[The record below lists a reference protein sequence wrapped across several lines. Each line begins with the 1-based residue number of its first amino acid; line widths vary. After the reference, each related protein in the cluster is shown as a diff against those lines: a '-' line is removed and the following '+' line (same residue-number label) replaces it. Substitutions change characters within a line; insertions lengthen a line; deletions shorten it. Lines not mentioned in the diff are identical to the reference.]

1 MAHRPAATEFPLPL
15 CQVLEEEIEALLPEA
30 GAGSASPQPDG
41 PWEFTPDQIRPGEL
55 PGLLARLRDPGDEVS
70 RWLREQLS
78 PDFCQRLAHFGGDD
92 GPRAWD
98 LREPLAEELNR
109 LLREEELRPKATAEL
124 AQACRV
130 ARIRLPDDLERLLAD
145 PPKDKKRLLR
155 MLLEEVFP
163 AELEAGGERRLQEV
177 YRRIHAHP
185 HGLAALC
192 LSGGGIR
199 SAVFALGIVQGLARR
214 KLLHG
219 FDYLSTVS
227 GGGYL
232 GGLLSAWIHRHPR
245 GLDGVSDELG
255 GRRAGAQK
263 LQPEPAPLEYMR
275 NFSNYLSPK
284 LGVLSADSW
293 TLISIFVRNLYIYWL
308 VLVPLLLA
316 VLALPRLYVALCSA
330 NFPKLVPLETLPWS
344 SNPIYLFPDG
354 LFVLA
359 SALMTVA
366 LGYIGWN
373 RPSGG
378 RRSTNRGFLLV
389 CLLPLVASA
398 ILFTIYWA
406 WYPTLGRTWPGWQ
419 WFVLPSVA
427 INIFG
432 WSVHAVSALAQG
444 RVRPLAKLRE
454 LPILVAAG
462 FAGGSLTTLAA
473 WIFQQPATIDAGA
486 PWSEHTIPWYGVFA
500 VPCILCAF
508 VFGETLFTG
517 LVSRWTDDEDREWWS
532 RSAGWLLLVS
542 GVWIAVSGV
551 VIFGPVLLAYWKGVL
566 TPIGGLAGLATALLA
581 RSSLTSESRGAKDKE
596 GRLSQILDTALAF
609 VAPIFV
615 VILTAALSLGATLL
629 FYLGSGGQLSDISI
643 GMKGKEDDALAN
655 FHIGLVSG
663 TSVEAM
669 LWFIGIT
676 LGCGLLMA
684 LLIDINK
691 FSLHAMYR
699 NRLIRTFLGASR
711 ETRRP
716 NAFTGFDGE
725 DNLEA
730 CRLRSP
736 LFLRREN
743 LGEGSRLCLRL
754 KDGLRPPSSTILSRH
769 LAEGTRQMLERYAP
783 GTTPSPALLQALTED
798 FNRLIGGQFD
808 ESLLRG
814 LQVTDE
820 ERDQLLRVRSDDERF
835 RLQRDLLVRA
845 FQEEIDT
852 CRPPKPLHVV
862 TVALNLVNGKK
873 LA

>member
-214 KLLHG
+214 NLLHA

-245 GLDGVSDELG
+245 GLEGVSDELG
-255 GRRAGAQK
+255 GLSPEKRK
-263 LQPEPAPLEYMR
+263 LRPEPPPLEYMR
-275 NFSNYLSPK
+275 DYSNYLSPK
-284 LGVLSADSW
+284 LGILSADSW
-293 TLISIFVRNLYIYWL
+293 TLISIFLRNLYVYWL

-316 VLALPRLYVALCSA
+316 VLVLPRLYVSLCTQPSQSWGSVQVPWTSLHA
-330 NFPKLVPLETLPWS
+330 FLV
-344 SNPIYLFPDG
+344 PDG
-354 LFVLA
+354 LFVLG
-359 SALMTVA
+359 SLLMMIA
-366 LGYIGWN
+366 IGYIGWN

-378 RRSTNRGFLLV
+378 QRSTPRGFLLC

-398 ILFTIYWA
+398 VVYTVYWCQ
-406 WYPTLGRTWPGWQ
+406 YRGLDDRGIPGRW
-419 WFVLPSVA
+419 WFVLPSMS
-427 INIFG
+427 INVFG
-432 WSVHAVSALAQG
+432 WSVHALPALARG

-454 LPILVAAG
+454 LPCLGVAGAV
-462 FAGGSLTTLAA
+462 GGLLAMLAA
-473 WIFQQPATIDAGA
+473 TVLFRDPKAPGVA
-486 PWSEHTIPWYGVFA
+486 PWFGVFA
-500 VPCILCAF
+500 VPCVLAAF
-508 VFGETLFTG
+508 VVGETVFAG

-532 RSAGWLLLVS
+532 RSAAWLLIV
-542 GVWIAVSGV
+542 VAAWVAVSGA
-551 VIFGPVLLAYWKGVL
+551 VIYGPVLLAEWRWIL
-566 TPIGGLAGLATALLA
+566 TPVGGLTGVATALLA
-581 RSSLTSESRGAKDKE
+581 RSSFTESRGSKE
-596 GRLSQILDTALAF
+596 
-609 VAPIFV
+609 
-615 VILTAALSLGATLL
+615 
-629 FYLGSGGQLSDISI
+629 
-643 GMKGKEDDALAN
+643 
-655 FHIGLVSG
+655 
-663 TSVEAM
+663 
-669 LWFIGIT
+669 
-676 LGCGLLMA
+676 
-684 LLIDINK
+684 
-691 FSLHAMYR
+691 
-699 NRLIRTFLGASR
+699 
-711 ETRRP
+711 
-716 NAFTGFDGE
+716 
-725 DNLEA
+725 
-730 CRLRSP
+730 
-736 LFLRREN
+736 
-743 LGEGSRLCLRL
+743 
-754 KDGLRPPSSTILSRH
+754 
-769 LAEGTRQMLERYAP
+769 
-783 GTTPSPALLQALTED
+783 
-798 FNRLIGGQFD
+798 
-808 ESLLRG
+808 
-814 LQVTDE
+814 
-820 ERDQLLRVRSDDERF
+820 
-835 RLQRDLLVRA
+835 
-845 FQEEIDT
+845 
-852 CRPPKPLHVV
+852 
-862 TVALNLVNGKK
+862 
-873 LA
+873 